1 MQEIFIWKLTNKT
14 FLILLT
20 HFCVIRISSTSEM
33 FYFMDLKVWLK
44 PRMQLSWVCFNL
56 KLKIMN
62 LLTEHNSF
70 ADLFRVSAD
79 KSVTNIF
86 FEIFDFS
93 NTDFCFKSAQLS
105 TDLRAESAK
114 DLLQTKVKPNSR
126 QEIWTA
132 DRTNGQTM
140 KFLPWNGMDHI
151 EQ

>member
-1 MQEIFIWKLTNKT
+1 
-14 FLILLT
+14 
-20 HFCVIRISSTSEM
+20 
-33 FYFMDLKVWLK
+33 MDLKVWLK

-140 KFLPWNGMDHI
+140 KFLP
-151 EQ
+151 